1 LRIQAQGGP
10 ACISTWPDQL
20 ITSIAAMEMM
30 NENQR

>member
-1 LRIQAQGGP
+1 LHIQAQGGP
-10 ACISTWPDQL
+10 ACISPLPDQL